1 MQEISTIGIVFF
13 RQLEQLEWNILVCC
27 VFWIVLPNCLGDKR
41 LRCLGGK
48 FLCCVNASAPAS
60 TWMVIYAISSTPFQW
75 YVQWDCSVFFSVV
88 MWHWH
93 PLWFGSLIDSPAPFV
108 IMQTPWLAQWSSVVV
123 LNFSYRS
130 EFDAL
135 FLCGCH
141 VRLHVVGFIFE
152 WSSCLSLSWL
162 WWPTA
167 CFFVITVC
175 LGNSLRGRV
184 CLRVV
189 VSFVVFMV
197 VAFVFAWSR
206 SHLDELVS
214 WLPKPILMLLEG
226 SAAWG
231 WRCSGVALLEGGAAW
246 G

>member
-1 MQEISTIGIVFF
+1 MVCSMRLLRLFF
-13 RQLEQLEWNILVCC
+13 R
-27 VFWIVLPNCLGDKR
+27 
-41 LRCLGGK
+41 
-48 FLCCVNASAPAS
+48 
-60 TWMVIYAISSTPFQW
+60 
-75 YVQWDCSVFFSVV
+75 V

-135 FLCGCH
+135 FLCGCC

-189 VSFVVFMV
+189 VLFVVFMV
-197 VAFVFAWSR
+197 VAFVFAWLGLSSR
-206 SHLDELVS
+206 GRLIRRCRGCDICLRVVTESTGWMSELV
-214 WLPKPILMLLEG
+214 
-226 SAAWG
+226 A
-231 WRCSGVALLEGGAAW
+231 
-246 G
+246 